1 MHVCSLFFS
10 LKLFLQDGE
19 DFSCQAG
26 LTCVLTKKFK
36 VLGEITPVK
45 QCMPKDMAIEVET
58 VDMEEDKQTALARMK
73 RFIPLAV
80 RKLDIFNKLDLK
92 RESHLAIQRNKQD
105 NRKVLLS
112 SFHLN
117 GYTKGLYPQTQEID
131 HLVQQNKQY
140 HRKVLLSSFHL
151 NGHT

>member
-1 MHVCSLFFS
+1 MNKAMHICPFLFS
-10 LKLFLQDGE
+10 LNLFLQDGE

-58 VDMEEDKQTALARMK
+58 VDMEEDKQTASARMK

-80 RKLDIFNKLDLK
+80 RKLDILNKPNTL
-92 RESHLAIQRNKQD
+92 RYSEINKTT
-105 NRKVLLS
+105 
-112 SFHLN
+112 
-117 GYTKGLYPQTQEID
+117 GTYC
-131 HLVQQNKQY
+131 
-140 HRKVLLSSFHL
+140 
-151 NGHT
+151 